1 MSELESAGTLPQR
14 YFWTLLSIVVCVG
27 GTVEPFF
34 SDRPEKKEKVVLAQS
49 FGNMDGRLLK
59 QVASFFRGSSV
70 MSMWMSSPAMC
81 GLSDR

>member
-1 MSELESAGTLPQR
+1 MSEFESTGTLPQC
-14 YFWTLLSIVVCVG
+14 YFWTDEHCSLCGGYGGALL
-27 GTVEPFF
+27 F
-34 SDRPEKKEKVVLAQS
+34 RPPRKEKKVVLAQS